1 MSDYMTSNCRQQ
13 QRCSLRWLRLTK
25 LHPRWLMLLKKS
37 WPVLTALLPPCCFA
51 QGVDSLAISTNSV
64 PPATAAEEIL
74 RQTSREGNL
83 RLGPV
88 DLFPH
93 AGASLTY
100 DDNVLISSRNQ
111 ISDEVWSL
119 SPGITAAIGDVST
132 AIPGQVTID
141 RLRNL
146 LYYSLADESSKP
158 RRFLGADYTPSVNL
172 YTEHD
177 QYNNVD
183 HSVQLSGGYNFS
195 RLTSELDFDFLH
207 GQIKDNGVGDLVT
220 LGTYAA
226 ALRNTYQLS
235 ERSTIEVNGD
245 FWNYDYDDPR
255 FQGYWDFRNTD
266 WFNHQL
272 GEKLSGGVG
281 IALGYLEPTQDP
293 SQTYEQALVRGVY
306 RLSGKIYF
314 NAYVGLECRQFK
326 TDAPDSLNPVFT
338 ISGIYEPRETT
349 ALTLEAHRRE
359 AASPYSGYNYTQI
372 GFRAG
377 VRQGLFNRLFAN
389 LTGGYDQIQYNETTG
404 TTSLNRADNLVYIQT
419 SLDYEFNPHWTATL
433 FYNYH
438 QDASNVPIYDYSNNL
453 VGARFVWRY

>member
-1 MSDYMTSNCRQQ
+1 MRF
-13 QRCSLRWLRLTK
+13 
-25 LHPRWLMLLKKS
+25 LLFL
-37 WPVLTALLPPCCFA
+37 PVFLSTATYVSVA
-51 QGVDSLAISTNSV
+51 ADSLTVSTNAV
-64 PPATAAEEIL
+64 PPPAAAEEIL

-88 DLFPH
+88 DVFPH
-93 AGASLTY
+93 AGASITY

-111 ISDEVWSL
+111 ISDVVWSL

-195 RLTSELDFDFLH
+195 RLTSELDFDFRH
-207 GQIKDNGVGDLVT
+207 GQVKDNGVGDLVT
-220 LGTYAA
+220 LGTYSA
-226 ALRNTYQLS
+226 ALRNSYLLS

-245 FWNYDYDDPR
+245 YLGYDYADPR
-255 FQGYWDFRNTD
+255 FQSYWDFRNTD

-272 GEKLSGGVG
+272 GEKLSGAFG
-281 IALGYLEPTQDP
+281 IALGYMEPNQSP

-306 RLSGKIYF
+306 RLTGKVYF
-314 NAYVGLECRQFK
+314 SAYGGVEWRQFK
-326 TDAPDSLNPVFT
+326 TDAPDSLNPVFS
-338 ISGIYEPRETT
+338 ISGFYQPRETT
-349 ALTLEAHRRE
+349 FLSVEAHRRE
-359 AASPYSGYNYTQI
+359 EASPYSGYNYTRI
-372 GFRAG
+372 GFSAG
-377 VRQGLFNRLFAN
+377 VRQQVFNRLFAN
-389 LTGGYDQIQYNETTG
+389 VTGGYDQIQYNQTTADN
-404 TTSLNRADNLVYIQT
+404 SVFRADNFFYIQT
-419 SLDYEFNPHWTATL
+419 SVDYEFNPHWTASL

-438 QDASNVPIYDYSNNL
+438 QDASDVPIYDYSNNL